1 MSFFD
6 FHHHKKYHKGIYNL
20 NFRDETPEHLFSTG
34 IHPKDISAQ
43 WESDFSR
50 VKEVSLN
57 SNCGAIGECG
67 LDGLIDVDEKL
78 QETVFEKHILWAN
91 DVKKP
96 VIIHCVRKF
105 SQLIRFSKI
114 AAVPLIVHGFN
125 KKQSIADEL
134 VNSGFYLSFGRAV
147 FHNVSL
153 QTVVKDFPVERMF
166 LETDDADFDI
176 AELYEKVSEL
186 KNITAED
193 LQNQIFENLE
203 RIRNL

>member
-6 FHHHKKYHKGIYNL
+6 FHHHKKYHNGIYNL
-20 NFRDETPEHLFSTG
+20 NFKENPTEYPFSAG
-34 IHPKDISAQ
+34 IHPKDINET
-43 WESDFSR
+43 WENDFDLI
-50 VKEVSLN
+50 KDLSLN
-57 SNCGAIGECG
+57 PNCWAIGECG

-91 DVKKP
+91 EIKKP

-105 SQLIRFSKI
+105 SQLLRFSKI
-114 AAVPLIVHGFN
+114 VEVPLIVHGFN
-125 KKQSIADEL
+125 KKQNIADEL

-147 FHNVSL
+147 LHNVSL
-153 QTVVKDFPVERMF
+153 QTVVKDFPVEKMF
-166 LETDDADFDI
+166 LETDDAEFDI

-186 KNITAED
+186 KNITTEN
-193 LQNQIFENLE
+193 LQEQIFENLE

>member
-6 FHHHKKYHKGIYNL
+6 FHHHKRYHNGIYNL

-34 IHPKDISAQ
+34 IHPKDINAQ
-43 WESDFSR
+43 WENDFQR
-50 VKEVSLN
+50 VKAASLN
-57 SNCGAIGECG
+57 PNCGAIGECG

-78 QETVFEKHILWAN
+78 QEAVFEKHILWAN
-91 DVKKP
+91 DIKKP

-105 SQLIRFSKI
+105 SRLIRFSKI
-114 AAVPLIVHGFN
+114 AEVPLIVHGFN
-125 KKQSIADEL
+125 KKQSMADTL

-153 QTVVKDFPVERMF
+153 QTVVKDFPAERMF
-166 LETDDADFDI
+166 LETDAADFDI

-186 KNITAED
+186 KDITVED
-193 LQNQIFENLE
+193 LQKQIFENLQ
-203 RIRNL
+203 RIWNL

>member
-6 FHHHKKYHKGIYNL
+6 FHHHKKYHNGIYNL
-20 NFRDETPEHLFSTG
+20 NFNKNPPEYPFSAG
-34 IHPKDISAQ
+34 IHPKDINEN
-43 WESDFSR
+43 WENDFDLI
-50 VKEVSLN
+50 KDLSLN
-57 SNCGAIGECG
+57 PNCWAIGECG

-78 QETVFEKHILWAN
+78 QETVFVKHILWAN
-91 DVKKP
+91 DIKKP

-105 SQLIRFSKI
+105 SEILRFSKI
-114 AAVPLIVHGFN
+114 AEVPLIVHGFN
-125 KKQSIADEL
+125 KKQNIADEL

-147 FHNVSL
+147 LHNVSL
-153 QTVVKDFPVERMF
+153 QTVVKDFPVEKMF

-186 KNITAED
+186 KNITTEN
-193 LQNQIFENLE
+193 LQKQIFENLE